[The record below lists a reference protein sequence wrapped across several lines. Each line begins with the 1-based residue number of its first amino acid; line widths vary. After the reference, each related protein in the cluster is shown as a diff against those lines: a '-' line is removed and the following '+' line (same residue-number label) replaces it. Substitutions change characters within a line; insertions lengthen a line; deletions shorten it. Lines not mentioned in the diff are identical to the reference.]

1 MSHYSYCYRNYRLQ
15 TEITLSVSLAQA
27 HRSLQRA
34 LADQAGMLTFKHWSV
49 SYSGVGFR
57 VCRVNT
63 QQSRIELSLNVYLS
77 RLPFAKAYFER
88 FVIGRLSDE
97 LQRCGRLSETLAG
110 RHGLQFRSRPETRSK
125 TSALPNRRPAVA
137 ELAA

>member
-1 MSHYSYCYRNYRLQ
+1 MSHYNYRLQ

-27 HRSLQRA
+27 HRSLQQA
-34 LADQAGMLTFKHWSV
+34 LNDYAGIFTYKHWSV

-77 RLPFAKAYFER
+77 RLPFAKTYFER
-88 FVIGRLSDE
+88 FVIGKLSDE
-97 LQRCGRLSETLAG
+97 LQSCGRLSETLAG
-110 RHGLQFRSRPETRSK
+110 RHGLQFRSRQETQSQPTAP
-125 TSALPNRRPAVA
+125 TSRRQVMA